1 MVSRGIQT
9 VTSQEDEP
17 KFGAESF
24 SCPHCNAVAH
34 QDWDSLFLKPENA
47 TDVVV
52 LTLESLMLAKGN
64 EADQFLQRLKDN
76 VLAYEYQE
84 HPRNLKVKL
93 LNLHVSRCYNCK
105 GFTVWVRDRLVFPIK
120 VEEAPPDIVE
130 VDFEEVAN
138 DVEGTVEAQESD
150 EHVQTNAEDVEE
162 ASGDFEEAAAILNKF
177 PRGAAA
183 LTRICIQK
191 MMPLVKGN
199 AKNLDENFSS
209 LVRKGL
215 EVEIQQAMDV
225 LQVVRKSPLQSS
237 EVNLAEENETTKN
250 FFNSLRNILER
261 RMLKKHGEK

>member
-1 MVSRGIQT
+1 
-9 VTSQEDEP
+9 
-17 KFGAESF
+17 
-24 SCPHCNAVAH
+24 
-34 QDWDSLFLKPENA
+34 
-47 TDVVV
+47 
-52 LTLESLMLAKGN
+52 MLAKGN
-64 EADQFLQRLKDN
+64 ESDQFLHGMKDN

-84 HPRNLKVKL
+84 HPRTLKVKL

-105 GFTVWVRDRLVFPIK
+105 GFTVWVRDRLVFPVR

-130 VDFEEVAN
+130 LDFEEVAN
-138 DVEGTVEAQESD
+138 DVQGTVENVQERD
-150 EHVQTNAEDVEE
+150 EHVQTNAEDVESE
-162 ASGDFEEAAAILNKF
+162 DFEEAAAILNKF

-225 LQVVRKSPLQSS
+225 LQVVRKSPLQPS
-237 EVNLAEENETTKN
+237 EVDLKEENETAKKVL
-250 FFNSLRNILER
+250 NSLRDILER